1 MDNIQ
6 MADKF
11 KVYFAV
17 YLVLE
22 KDGKLLM
29 AKRSNTGYMDGMY
42 SLVAGHVD
50 GNETV
55 YQAMQRETKE
65 EINIHILLEDMKVVH
80 VSHRNSNGGE
90 REYIDVYLK
99 ALNFSGDIE
108 NLEPHKCSD
117 LTWFEFDNLPKNIV
131 PEVKKALEDIS
142 KGEIFSTL
150 GF

>member
-1 MDNIQ
+1 
-6 MADKF
+6 MAERF

-22 KDGKLLM
+22 KDGKILM

-65 EINIHILLEDMKVVH
+65 EVNIDILLEDMKVVH

-99 ALNFSGDIE
+99 ASKFSGE
-108 NLEPHKCSD
+108 LNNLEPNKCSD
-117 LTWFEFDNLPKNIV
+117 LTWFEFDNLPKEIV
-131 PEVKKALEDIS
+131 PDVKKALDDIS

>member
-1 MDNIQ
+1 
-6 MADKF
+6 MAEKF
-11 KVYFAV
+11 KIYFAV

-55 YQAMQRETKE
+55 YQAMLRETKE
-65 EINIHILLEDMKVVH
+65 EVNVDILPQDMKVVH

-99 ALNFSGDIE
+99 ASNFSGE
-108 NLEPHKCSD
+108 LKNLEPNKCSD
-117 LTWFEFDNLPKNIV
+117 LTWFEFDNLPEEIV

>member
-1 MDNIQ
+1 
-6 MADKF
+6 MAERF

-22 KDGKLLM
+22 NDGKILM

-65 EINIHILLEDMKVVH
+65 EVNVDILLEDMKVVH
-80 VSHRNSNGGE
+80 VSHRKSNGGE
-90 REYIDVYLK
+90 REYIDVYLQASK
-99 ALNFSGDIE
+99 FSGE
-108 NLEPHKCSD
+108 LKNLEPHKCSD
-117 LTWFEFDNLPKNIV
+117 LTWFEFDNLPKEIV
-131 PEVKKALEDIS
+131 PEVKKVLEDIS

>member
-1 MDNIQ
+1 
-6 MADKF
+6 MAERF

-22 KDGKLLM
+22 NDGKILM

-65 EINIHILLEDMKVVH
+65 EVNVDILLEDMKVVH
-80 VSHRNSNGGE
+80 VSHRKSNGGE
-90 REYIDVYLK
+90 REYIDVYLQASK
-99 ALNFSGDIE
+99 FSGE
-108 NLEPHKCSD
+108 LKNLEPHKCSD
-117 LTWFEFDNLPKNIV
+117 LTWFEFDNLPKEIV
-131 PEVKKALEDIS
+131 PEVKKVLEDIS
-142 KGEIFSTL
+142 KG
-150 GF
+150 

>member
-1 MDNIQ
+1 
-6 MADKF
+6 MAERF

-22 KDGKLLM
+22 KDGKILM

-65 EINIHILLEDMKVVH
+65 EVNIDILLEDMKVVH

-99 ALNFSGDIE
+99 ASKFSGE
-108 NLEPHKCSD
+108 LNNLEPNKCSD
-117 LTWFEFDNLPKNIV
+117 LTWFECDNLPEEIV
-131 PEVKKALEDIS
+131 PEVKKVLEDIL

>member
-1 MDNIQ
+1 
-6 MADKF
+6 MAERF

-22 KDGKLLM
+22 KDGKILM

-65 EINIHILLEDMKVVH
+65 EVNVDILIEDMKVVH
-80 VSHRNSNGGE
+80 VSHRKSNGGE

-99 ALNFSGDIE
+99 ASKFSGE
-108 NLEPHKCSD
+108 LKNLEPNKCSD
-117 LTWFEFDNLPKNIV
+117 LTWFECDNLPEEIV
-131 PEVKKALEDIS
+131 PEVKKVLEDIL

>member
-1 MDNIQ
+1 
-6 MADKF
+6 MAERF

-22 KDGKLLM
+22 KDGKILM

-55 YQAMQRETKE
+55 YQAMLRESKE
-65 EINIHILLEDMKVVH
+65 EVNVDILLEDMKVVH

-99 ALNFSGDIE
+99 ASKFSGELI

-117 LTWFEFDNLPKNIV
+117 LTWFEFDELPENIV

>member
-1 MDNIQ
+1 
-6 MADKF
+6 MAQKF
-11 KVYFAV
+11 KIYFAV

-22 KDGKLLM
+22 KDGKILM

-65 EINIHILLEDMKVVH
+65 EVNVDILIEDMNVVH

-99 ALNFSGDIE
+99 ASNFSGE
-108 NLEPHKCSD
+108 LKNLEPHKCSD
-117 LTWFEFDNLPKNIV
+117 LTWFEYDNLPKEIV
-131 PEVKKALEDIS
+131 PDVKKVLEDIS

>member
-1 MDNIQ
+1 
-6 MADKF
+6 MAQKF

-17 YLVLE
+17 YLVL
-22 KDGKLLM
+22 KRDGKILM

-55 YQAMQRETKE
+55 YQAMLRETKE
-65 EINIHILLEDMKVVH
+65 EVNIDIIAEDMKVVH
-80 VSHRNSNGGE
+80 VSHRNSKDTK

-99 ALNFSGDIE
+99 ASKFKGELL
-108 NLEPHKCSD
+108 NLEPDKCSE
-117 LTWFEFDNLPKNIV
+117 LKWFNSHEYPENIV
-131 PEVKKALEDIS
+131 PEVKSVLENLS
-142 KGEIFSTL
+142 KGNFFSTL

>member
-1 MDNIQ
+1 MDR
-6 MADKF
+6 F
-11 KVYFAV
+11 RPYFAV
-17 YLVLE
+17 YLILE
-22 KDGKLLM
+22 VDGKLLM
-29 AKRSNTGYMDGMY
+29 AKRFNTGYMDGMY

-55 YQAMQRETKE
+55 YQAMLRETKE
-65 EINIHILLEDMKVVH
+65 EVNIDIIAEDMKVVH
-80 VSHRNSNGGE
+80 VSHRNSNRGE

-99 ALNFSGDIE
+99 ASKFSGEIE

-117 LTWFEFDNLPKNIV
+117 LTWFEFDNLPENIV
-131 PEVKKALEDIS
+131 PEVKKALEDIF